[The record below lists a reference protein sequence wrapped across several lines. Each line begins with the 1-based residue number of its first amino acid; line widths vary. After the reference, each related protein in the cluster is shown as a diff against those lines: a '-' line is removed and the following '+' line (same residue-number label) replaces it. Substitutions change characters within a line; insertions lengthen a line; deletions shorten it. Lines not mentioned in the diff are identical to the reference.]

1 MPRKA
6 KIVESILASE
16 TATPKKRGRKQ
27 AAIPALDTASKA
39 DKTLARSALGMTEDD
54 VLDGNMDDGSA
65 DDDAS
70 VEEDVELT
78 SEEQSTSFQARLA
91 ELVQNGTERGYV
103 TRLEINNAV
112 TEAPEGIDVEETL
125 INTLKTM
132 NIQVAE
138 TEEDAEILFDNPA
151 SPEDDV
157 RQRVEDVVRSVDDSL
172 GQTSDPVR
180 MYMREM
186 GKISLLNKEQE
197 AEIGRQI
204 EESMSDMMHAIAHSP
219 TTIHEMLEHKAKI
232 ASGAVLVNTIVD
244 GFTDQEEEPI
254 DESAA
259 DLEEEEDEERLSAA
273 SRARLEKRK
282 VIALGKFEALE
293 TAFTKLRRA
302 YENDGYGT
310 AKYEKAQHTI
320 TGIVMQF
327 RFTSS
332 TITSLCQNLRLQMD
346 TIRQCER
353 AVRRLAVDLAGMP
366 QEEFAK
372 TFALRTMDMNWAED
386 EAVGKKYS
394 AQLLRQVP
402 AIKEQQC
409 KLQDIQNET
418 VIPLSELKSI
428 NSRMAKA
435 EDATRAAKKRMIEAN
450 LRLVISIAKKYT
462 NRGVLFL
469 DLLQEGN
476 LGLIRAV
483 DKFEYRRG
491 YKFSTY
497 ATWWIRQA
505 ITRSIA
511 DQGRMIRI
519 PVHMVEAVNKLNR
532 LIRQHHQEFGGE
544 PEPHWLAKKMGMP
557 EDKIAKLLNVVK
569 DPVSLETPVGDEED
583 ATLGDFVQDDQNP
596 TPVSSATIKNLRDVL
611 TELLD
616 SVLAPRE
623 AKVIRMRFGI
633 EMDNEHTLEEVGKQ
647 FDVTRERIRQIEA
660 KALAR
665 LRHPARANALNEYMD
680 VSG

>member
-1 MPRKA
+1 MPRKV
-6 KIVESILASE
+6 KIVETIVVSE
-16 TATPKKRGRKQ
+16 TTVPKKRGRKPAD
-27 AAIPALDTASKA
+27 AATATATASK
-39 DKTLARSALGMTEDD
+39 TSAHAVLGMPDD
-54 VLDGNMDDGSA
+54 TA
-65 DDDAS
+65 DDDLADDDNEIE
-70 VEEDVELT
+70 VVPEEEDIEST
-78 SEEQSTSFQARLA
+78 PAEQRSLFQARLA

-103 TRLEINNAV
+103 TRQEINDAV
-112 TEAPEGIDVEETL
+112 TDAPDGVDVEETL
-125 INTLKTM
+125 VATLKTM

-138 TEEDAEILFDNPA
+138 SEEDVEVLFDNVAGPD
-151 SPEDDV
+151 EDV
-157 RQRVEDVVRSVDDSL
+157 RQRVEDVVRSVDNSL

-186 GKISLLNKEQE
+186 GKIPLLNKEQE

-204 EESMSDMMHAIAHSP
+204 EDSMSEMMQAIAHSP
-219 TTIHEMLEHKAKI
+219 TTIHEMLKHSAAIEAGTVMI
-232 ASGAVLVNTIVD
+232 NTIVD
-244 GFTDQEEEPI
+244 GFTDQEEELI
-254 DESAA
+254 DETAA
-259 DLEEEEDEERLSAA
+259 DIEEDDEESLSAA
-273 SRARLEKRK
+273 SRARLEERK
-282 VIALGKFEALE
+282 AIALEKFKALE
-293 TAFTKLRRA
+293 SAFTKMRRA
-302 YENDGYGT
+302 YEHDGYGS
-310 AKYEKAQHTI
+310 AKYEKAQLTI
-320 TGIVMQF
+320 TSIVMEF
-327 RFTSS
+327 RFTSN
-332 TITSLCQNLRLQMD
+332 TITALCQTLRTKMD
-346 TIRQCER
+346 DIRQCER

-372 TFALRTMDMNWAED
+372 SFAPRTMDLNWAD
-386 EAVGKKYS
+386 TVAVGKKYGD
-394 AQLLRQVP
+394 QLLRQAP
-402 AIKEQQC
+402 AIKEQQQ
-409 KLQDIQNET
+409 KLQVIQSSA

-428 NSRMAKA
+428 YSRMTKA
-435 EDATRAAKKRMIEAN
+435 EDATREAKKNMIEAN

-462 NRGVLFL
+462 HRGVQFL

-532 LIRQHHQEFGGE
+532 LIRQYHQEFGGE
-544 PEPHWLAKKMGMP
+544 PEPHWLAKKMGMS
-557 EDKIAKLLNVVK
+557 EDKIGKLLNVVK

-660 KALAR
+660 KALTR
-665 LRHPARANALNEYMD
+665 LRHPARSNALNDYMD
-680 VSG
+680 LNG

>member
-6 KIVESILASE
+6 KTVEPIVASE
-16 TATPKKRGRKQ
+16 AVDAPKKRGRKP
-27 AAIPALDTASKA
+27 AAVVPEAVGKAASK
-39 DKTLARSALGMTEDD
+39 TSARSALGMTDDD
-54 VLDGNMDDGSA
+54 VLGPDLGDDEPNDE
-65 DDDAS
+65 DDI
-70 VEEDVELT
+70 ELT
-78 SEEQSTSFQARLA
+78 PAEQRSSFQARLA

-103 TRLEINNAV
+103 TRAELNDAMAD
-112 TEAPEGIDVEETL
+112 APEGVDVEESL
-125 INTLKTM
+125 VQTLKTM
-132 NIQVAE
+132 SIQVAE
-138 TEEDAEILFDNPA
+138 SEDDVNTLFDNVAGPD
-151 SPEDDV
+151 EDV

-186 GKISLLNKEQE
+186 GKIPLLDKEQE

-204 EESMSDMMHAIAHSP
+204 EDGMSEMMQAIAHSP
-219 TTIHEMLEHKAKI
+219 TTIHEMLKHKTAI
-232 ASGAVLVNTIVD
+232 ESGTVLVNSIVD
-244 GFTDQEEEPI
+244 GFTDQEEELI
-254 DESAA
+254 DDTVA
-259 DLEEEEDEERLSAA
+259 DIDGDEETLSAA
-273 SRARLEKRK
+273 SRARLEEMK
-282 VIALGKFEALE
+282 VTALGKFEALD
-293 TAFTKLRRA
+293 TAFAKLRRA
-302 YENDGYGT
+302 YESEGYGSP
-310 AKYEKAQHTI
+310 KYEKAQTSI
-320 TGIVMQF
+320 TNIVMQF
-327 RFTSS
+327 RFTSN
-332 TITSLCQNLRLQMD
+332 TITALCQTLRAQMD
-346 TIRQCER
+346 ETRQCER
-353 AVRRLAVDLAGMP
+353 QVRRLAVDLAGMP
-366 QEEFAK
+366 QEDFIKSFAP
-372 TFALRTMDMNWAED
+372 RTMDLDWAED

-394 AQLLRQVP
+394 AQLLRQAP
-402 AIKEQQC
+402 AIKEHQR
-409 KLQDIQNET
+409 KLQIIQSSA

-428 NSRMAKA
+428 HSRMTKA
-435 EDATRAAKKRMIEAN
+435 EDATRDAKKRMIEAN

-462 NRGVLFL
+462 NRGVQFL

-532 LIRQHHQEFGGE
+532 LIRQHQQEFGGE
-544 PEPHWLAKKMGMP
+544 PEPHWLAKKMGMS
-557 EDKIAKLLNVVK
+557 EDKIGKLLNVVK

-596 TPVSSATIKNLRDVL
+596 TPVSAATIKNLRDVL

-665 LRHPARANALNEYMD
+665 LRHPARSNALQEYMD
-680 VSG
+680 LNG

>member
-1 MPRKA
+1 
-6 KIVESILASE
+6 
-16 TATPKKRGRKQ
+16 
-27 AAIPALDTASKA
+27 
-39 DKTLARSALGMTEDD
+39 
-54 VLDGNMDDGSA
+54 
-65 DDDAS
+65 
-70 VEEDVELT
+70 
-78 SEEQSTSFQARLA
+78 LA

-103 TRLEINNAV
+103 TRLEINDAV
-112 TEAPEGIDVEETL
+112 TDAPDGVDVEEIL
-125 INTLKTM
+125 ITTLKTM

-138 TEEDAEILFDNPA
+138 NEEDVEVLFDSVAGPD
-151 SPEDDV
+151 EDV

-186 GKISLLNKEQE
+186 GKIPLLTKEQE

-204 EESMSDMMHAIAHSP
+204 EDSMSEMMQAIAHSP
-219 TTIHEMLEHKAKI
+219 TTIHEMLKHKVAI
-232 ASGAVLVNTIVD
+232 ETGAVLVSSIVD
-244 GFTDQEEEPI
+244 GFTDQEEELLDDTVADI
-254 DESAA
+254 D
-259 DLEEEEDEERLSAA
+259 EDEESLSAA
-273 SRARLEKRK
+273 TRARLEERK
-282 VIALGKFEALE
+282 VTALGKFEALE

-302 YENDGYGT
+302 YENEGY
-310 AKYEKAQHTI
+310 ASLKYEKAQTAI
-320 TGIVMQF
+320 TNIVMQF
-327 RFTSS
+327 RFTSN
-332 TITSLCQNLRLQMD
+332 TITALCQTLRSQMEE
-346 TIRQCER
+346 TRQCER
-353 AVRRLAVDLAGMP
+353 AVRRLAVDLAGMS
-366 QEEFAK
+366 QEDFVKSFAP
-372 TFALRTMDMNWAED
+372 RTMDLNWAEE
-386 EAVGKKYS
+386 EAVGKKYGP
-394 AQLLRQVP
+394 QLLRQVP
-402 AIKEQQC
+402 AIQEQQR
-409 KLQDIQNET
+409 KLLIIQTNA

-428 NSRMAKA
+428 NSRMIKA
-435 EDATRAAKKRMIEAN
+435 EDATRNAKKNMIEAN

-532 LIRQHHQEFGGE
+532 LIRQHHQEFGDD
-544 PEPHWLAKKMGMP
+544 PEPHWLAKKMGMS
-557 EDKIAKLLNVVK
+557 EDKIGKLLNVVK

-596 TPVSSATIKNLRDVL
+596 TPVSSATIKNLREVL

-665 LRHPARANALNEYMD
+665 LRHPARSNALNDYMD
-680 VSG
+680 LTG

>member
-6 KIVESILASE
+6 KIVEPIAVSE
-16 TATPKKRGRKQ
+16 AVAPKKRGRKP
-27 AAIPALDTASKA
+27 AAAAPDAVG
-39 DKTLARSALGMTEDD
+39 KTGAKTSTRSALGMT
-54 VLDGNMDDGSA
+54 
-65 DDDAS
+65 DDDLLGTDL
-70 VEEDVELT
+70 VDDDNEIEVDDEDIELT
-78 SEEQSTSFQARLA
+78 PQEQRTAFQTRLA
-91 ELVQNGTERGYV
+91 ELVQNGTERGFV
-103 TRLEINNAV
+103 LRMEMNDVVADGPQGV
-112 TEAPEGIDVEETL
+112 DVEETL
-125 INTLKTM
+125 IATLKTM
-132 NIQVAE
+132 NIQVVE
-138 TEEDAEILFDNPA
+138 
-151 SPEDDV
+151 SEDDV
-157 RQRVEDVVRSVDDSL
+157 QVMFDNVAGPDEDMRQRVEDVVRSVDDSL
-172 GQTSDPVR
+172 GATSDPVR

-186 GKISLLNKEQE
+186 GKIPLLTKDQE

-204 EESMSDMMHAIAHSP
+204 EDGMSEMMQAIAHSP
-219 TTIHEMLEHKAKI
+219 TTIHEMLKHKVAI
-232 ASGAVLVNTIVD
+232 ETNAVAVNTIVD
-244 GFTDQEEEPI
+244 GFTDQEEELI
-254 DESAA
+254 DDAV
-259 DLEEEEDEERLSAA
+259 DIDEDEESLSAA
-273 SRARLEKRK
+273 TRARLEERK
-282 VIALGKFEALE
+282 LTALGKFEALE

-302 YENDGYGT
+302 YETEGYGSP
-310 AKYEKAQHTI
+310 KYEKAQTAI
-320 TGIVMQF
+320 TNIVMQF
-327 RFTSS
+327 RFTSN
-332 TITSLCQNLRLQMD
+332 TITALCQTLRAQMD
-346 TIRQCER
+346 ETRQCER

-366 QEEFAK
+366 QEDFVKSFAP
-372 TFALRTMDMNWAED
+372 RSMDLAWAEE

-394 AQLLRQVP
+394 AQLLRQAP
-402 AIKEQQC
+402 AIMEQQR
-409 KLQDIQNET
+409 KLQVIQSGA

-428 NSRMAKA
+428 NSRMTKA
-435 EDATRAAKKRMIEAN
+435 EDATREAKKNMIEAN

-462 NRGVLFL
+462 HRGVQFL

-532 LIRQHHQEFGGE
+532 LIRQHQQEFGGE
-544 PEPHWLAKKMGMP
+544 PEPHWLAKKMGMT
-557 EDKIAKLLNVVK
+557 EDKIGKLLNVVK

-616 SVLAPRE
+616 SVLVPRE

-665 LRHPARANALNEYMD
+665 LRHPARSNALNEYMD
-680 VSG
+680 LNG

>member
-6 KIVESILASE
+6 KPAETIVASE
-16 TATPKKRGRKQ
+16 IAVAPKKRGRKPASATAETVVKT
-27 AAIPALDTASKA
+27 AAKPVV
-39 DKTLARSALGMTEDD
+39 RSALGLTDEDALGND
-54 VLDGNMDDGSA
+54 LLDEGDD
-65 DDDAS
+65 S
-70 VEEDVELT
+70 VDEEDVALSPEDQR
-78 SEEQSTSFQARLA
+78 SSFQARLA

-103 TRLEINNAV
+103 TRLEINDAM
-112 TEAPEGIDVEETL
+112 TDAPEGVDVEESL
-125 INTLKTM
+125 IQTLKTM

-138 TEEDAEILFDNPA
+138 SEEDVEMLFDNVAGPD
-151 SPEDDV
+151 DDV

-186 GKISLLNKEQE
+186 GKIPLLDKDQE

-204 EESMSDMMHAIAHSP
+204 EDSMSEMMQAIAHSP
-219 TTIHEMLEHKAKI
+219 TTIHEMLKHKLAI
-232 ASGAVLVNTIVD
+232 EDGTVLVNTIVD
-244 GFTDQEEEPI
+244 GFTDQEEELI
-254 DESAA
+254 DETAA
-259 DLEEEEDEERLSAA
+259 DIDEDEESLSAA
-273 SRARLEKRK
+273 SRARLEVMKAT
-282 VIALGKFEALE
+282 ALDKFEALE
-293 TAFTKLRRA
+293 TAFNKMRRA
-302 YENDGYGT
+302 YESEGYGSP
-310 AKYEKAQHTI
+310 KYEKAQNAI
-320 TGIVMQF
+320 TAIVMQF
-327 RFTSS
+327 RFTSN
-332 TITSLCQNLRLQMD
+332 TITSLCQTLRTQMD
-346 TIRQCER
+346 ELRQCER
-353 AVRRLAVDLAGMP
+353 QVRRLAVDLAGMP
-366 QEEFAK
+366 QEDFVKSFAP
-372 TFALRTMDMNWAED
+372 RTMDLNWAEE
-386 EAVGKKYS
+386 EAEGKKYGP
-394 AQLLRQVP
+394 QLLRQAP
-402 AIKEQQC
+402 AIKEQQR
-409 KLQDIQNET
+409 KLQVIQSNA

-428 NSRMAKA
+428 NSRMTRA
-435 EDATRAAKKRMIEAN
+435 EDATRDAKKRMIEAN

-532 LIRQHHQEFGGE
+532 LIRQHQQEFGGE
-544 PEPHWLAKKMGMP
+544 PEPHWLAKKMGMS
-557 EDKIAKLLNVVK
+557 EDKIGKLLNVVK

-583 ATLGDFVQDDQNP
+583 ATLGDFVQDEQNP
-596 TPVSSATIKNLRDVL
+596 TPVSAATIKNLREVL

-665 LRHPARANALNEYMD
+665 LRHPARSNALQEYMD
-680 VSG
+680 QNG